1 MNSLNKDQDG
11 KPLPIVETDILGL
24 TKDKGKVTGSKA
36 QPNRIFIVVAILL
49 VLAVIY
55 WFATK

>member
-24 TKDKGKVTGSKA
+24 TKDKGNVTGSKA
-36 QPNRIFIVVAILL
+36 QPNRIFIVVVILL
-49 VLAVIY
+49 VLALIY